1 MCAEVRLGSVPI
13 TTPIVTLRCSA
24 IGDIL
29 KYKRTKT
36 TYDDSYGLQVAY
48 MCEVVVIGRELI
60 GE

>member
-1 MCAEVRLGSVPI
+1 MCSEVRIGYVPI
-13 TTPIVTLRCSA
+13 TTPIVQLRCAA

-36 TYDDSYGLQVAY
+36 TYDSYQLQVAY